1 MRSKE
6 VKDLSLRPQG
16 RLQPDFHIPGV
27 AAALFA
33 ICLLVNVVGTMLMT
47 QNGISS
53 DAVIGSWT
61 VLWILVGTFLLFS
74 LKIAS
79 QWEKAVVLRL
89 GKFHRLAGPGSFW
102 VFPIVDTLANWID
115 HRVMV
120 TPFSAEK
127 TLTKDTVPVDVD
139 AVLFWV
145 VWDAEKA
152 ALEVADYRAAIAWA
166 AQTALREIIGQ
177 SVLADILV
185 GRAKMDADLQ
195 KIIDERTTPWGIT
208 VQSVEIRDVIIP
220 PDLEDAMSRQAQA
233 ERERQSRIILGE
245 SEEQIAASFAEASKA
260 YIHNPTALHLRAMN
274 MLFEGLKEKGALVI
288 VPSSAIDTM
297 NLGGLSGMVSLAQQ
311 NLPPEKEN
319 KGILPASHRDG
330 DPSPSPPLSRNYYN
344 ESLNYLPGTCAGRDH
359 FPHRLPAS
367 QTGLPFGRP
376 GHPGRGEYPA
386 GHQRRGLP
394 GLLAG
399 LQPGYDYRHP
409 RVAIHRPGSPAPK
422 SQRQVRLLSRRGTR
436 TLEQQ
441 GLCGVPPEL
450 QV

>member
-1 MRSKE
+1 MMRNKTESKE
-6 VKDLSLRPQG
+6 SSLRSLAG
-16 RLQPDFHIPGV
+16 LKPDQHVPGV
-27 AAALFA
+27 AIFLFA
-33 ICLLVNVVGTMLMT
+33 ICLLAGFLGTILMSN
-47 QNGISS
+47 NGVTS
-53 DAVIGSWT
+53 DALLGTWNIA
-61 VLWILVGTFLLFS
+61 WILLGLYFLFW

-89 GKFHRLAGPGSFW
+89 GKFHKLAGPGIFW
-102 VFPIVDTLANWID
+102 LLPFVDTLANWID

-120 TPFSAEK
+120 TSFSAEK

-152 ALEVADYRAAIAWA
+152 ALEVADYRAAIGWA

-220 PDLEDAMSRQAQA
+220 PDLENAMSRQAQA

-311 NLPPEKEN
+311 NIPKEKE
-319 KGILPASHRDG
+319 
-330 DPSPSPPLSRNYYN
+330 
-344 ESLNYLPGTCAGRDH
+344 
-359 FPHRLPAS
+359 
-367 QTGLPFGRP
+367 
-376 GHPGRGEYPA
+376 
-386 GHQRRGLP
+386 
-394 GLLAG
+394 
-399 LQPGYDYRHP
+399 
-409 RVAIHRPGSPAPK
+409 
-422 SQRQVRLLSRRGTR
+422 
-436 TLEQQ
+436 
-441 GLCGVPPEL
+441 
-450 QV
+450 

>member
-1 MRSKE
+1 MRPKTDI
-6 VKDLSLRPQG
+6 KDLSMRLQG
-16 RLQPDFHIPGV
+16 RLKPDQHIPSV
-27 AAALFA
+27 AGALFA
-33 ICLLVNVVGTMLMT
+33 ICLLADILGTLLMT
-47 QNGISS
+47 KNGITS
-53 DAVIGSWT
+53 DALIGAWN
-61 VLWILVGTFLLFS
+61 VAWILLGAYFLFW

-79 QWEKAVVLRL
+79 QWEKAVILRM
-89 GKFHRLAGPGSFW
+89 GKFHKLAGPGLFW
-102 VFPIVDTLANWID
+102 LLPFVDTLANWID

-152 ALEVADYRAAIAWA
+152 ALEVADYRAAIGWA

-260 YIHNPTALHLRAMN
+260 YVDNPTALHLRAMN
-274 MLFEGLKEKGALVI
+274 MLFEGLKQKGALVI
-288 VPSSAIDTM
+288 VPSSAVDTM
-297 NLGGLSGMVSLAQQ
+297 NLGGLSGLISLAKQ
-311 NLPPEKEN
+311 NLPKEN
-319 KGILPASHRDG
+319 
-330 DPSPSPPLSRNYYN
+330 
-344 ESLNYLPGTCAGRDH
+344 E
-359 FPHRLPAS
+359 
-367 QTGLPFGRP
+367 
-376 GHPGRGEYPA
+376 
-386 GHQRRGLP
+386 
-394 GLLAG
+394 
-399 LQPGYDYRHP
+399 
-409 RVAIHRPGSPAPK
+409 
-422 SQRQVRLLSRRGTR
+422 
-436 TLEQQ
+436 
-441 GLCGVPPEL
+441 
-450 QV
+450 